1 MNNTMRILS
10 ATLVSLAA
18 FHANASSV
26 GDESFY
32 PMQTRDGAPATGA
45 AAAASTASMAQPYVW
60 TGNEAGLVHSHTAT
74 SSAARGT
81 HDAAGAGV
89 SMPADQP
96 ASSAPRTADRNPI
109 FLGA

>member
-18 FHANASSV
+18 FHANAASV

-32 PMQTRDGAPATGA
+32 PMQTRAGAPAA
-45 AAAASTASMAQPYVW
+45 AAAASAASMAQPYVW
-60 TGNEAGLVHSHTAT
+60 TGNEAGLVHSYTAT
-74 SSAARGT
+74 SGAARGT
-81 HDAAGAGV
+81 HNAAGAGV

-96 ASSAPRTADRNPI
+96 ASSAPRTAERTSI